1 MATMRERVQSALN
14 SKDKV
19 ILQALYDEMSMKL
32 SSSVLCS
39 QDDLLDRIG
48 KGVYRNINAENFLP
62 DYAKSKHSPL
72 IALR

>member
-1 MATMRERVQSALN
+1 MRGRVQSALN

-32 SSSVLCS
+32 SSSALCS
-39 QDDLLDRIG
+39 QDDLLDRIR
-48 KGVYRNINAENFLP
+48 KCVHRNINAENFLP

-72 IALR
+72 IALM

>member
-1 MATMRERVQSALN
+1 MWERVQSALN

-39 QDDLLDRIG
+39 QDDLLDQIG
-48 KGVYRNINAENFLP
+48 KAVYRNINAKNF
-62 DYAKSKHSPL
+62 
-72 IALR
+72 

>member
-1 MATMRERVQSALN
+1 MRERVQSALN

-19 ILQALYDEMSMKL
+19 ILQTLYDEMSMKL